1 MTTRGNPFYNPRMK
15 SICIVED
22 DAGLL
27 TSLSKLISMQ
37 PDMRMSS
44 AFNSAEIALDQAP
57 WPEVDV
63 LLTDID
69 LPGMSG
75 VELISK
81 LLKQYPTL
89 LPLAYTVYEDRDTV
103 FAALKAGAFG
113 YIIKGGG
120 ATDVLAA
127 LRQLMAGGA
136 PMSPAIARKVI
147 GVFHQDDIPEIEE
160 PLTSREKELLRL
172 VAEGRLY
179 KEIADILGISPH
191 TVHTH
196 IKNIYGKLHA
206 TDRNSALQ
214 IAADLGYL
222 GQR

>member
-1 MTTRGNPFYNPRMK
+1 MMATVK

-22 DAGLL
+22 DAALL
-27 TSLSKLISMQ
+27 ASLSQLISMQ
-37 PDMRMSS
+37 PDMRTSG
-44 AFNSAEIALDQAP
+44 AFNSAEKALEEAP

-63 LLTDID
+63 LLADID

-75 VELISK
+75 VELIAK
-81 LLKQYPTL
+81 LGKLHPGL

-120 ATDVLAA
+120 ASDVLAA

-147 GVFHQDDIPEIEE
+147 GVFRQDDMPETDE
-160 PLTSREKELLRL
+160 PLSIREKDLLRL
-172 VAEGRLY
+172 VASGLVY
-179 KEIADILGISPH
+179 KEIGEKLGISRH

-206 TDRNSALQ
+206 SGRSDALR
-214 IAADLGYL
+214 IAANLGYL
-222 GQR
+222 GQSSSSLQ